1 MPLEPVTASSTPG
14 ATAST
19 PPSNA
24 DQDRRR
30 QYRRL
35 KIAGV
40 VGLCIAGLVVVVGV
54 VSRAND
60 AGRLKTWTK
69 AQAIPAVNVIGPVA
83 DVGSQPLVLPGSL
96 EADYNAPIYSR
107 VSGYVHAWYVD
118 IGANVRTG
126 QVLAT
131 IDTPELDQQLIQA
144 RADLDTAKANVR
156 LAATTAQRWT
166 SLLAQDAVSKQE
178 TDEKNGDLAARSAMV
193 NAAQANLDRLL
204 ALKSFSRITAPFD
217 GVVTARRT
225 DIGALVNAGAG
236 ATTSSEL
243 FDVAKVDKLRLY
255 VRVPQSFSAR
265 IVPGATADVTVPEYL
280 NRHFTAALTTTSNAV
295 SDNSGTLLVEMAV
308 DNRDG
313 ALKAGDYA
321 HVRFNLPAPTTV
333 GDTQLRIPASALLF
347 RKSGTEV
354 AVVQSDNRVQ
364 MRHVAIGLDLGQFLE
379 IASGL
384 RASDRVIDNPPD
396 SVSTGDLVRVVEPLK
411 ANGADDHAAD

>member
-1 MPLEPVTASSTPG
+1 MRHEPAPASSAPG
-14 ATAST
+14 AADPAAS
-19 PPSNA
+19 SR
-24 DQDRRR
+24 DFRDRQR

-35 KIAGV
+35 KITGLVALCLAALVVIAGV
-40 VGLCIAGLVVVVGV
+40 I
-54 VSRAND
+54 SRANGSAD
-60 AGRLKTWTK
+60 LKTWTK
-69 AQAIPAVNVIGPVA
+69 AQAIPAVSVLNPVA
-83 DVGSQPLVLPGSL
+83 DVGAEPLVLPGSL

-118 IGANVRTG
+118 IGADVRAG

-144 RADLDTAKANVR
+144 RADLETAKANVS
-156 LAATTAQRWT
+156 LAATTAKRWT

-178 TDEKNGDLAARSAMV
+178 TDEKNGDLAAKSAMV
-193 NAAQANLDRLL
+193 NAAQANVDRLL
-204 ALKSFSRITAPFD
+204 ALKSFSRITAPFA

-225 DIGALVNAGAG
+225 DIGDLVNAGAG
-236 ATTSSEL
+236 ATANSEL

-265 IVPGATADVTVPEYL
+265 IAPGATADVTVPEYL
-280 NRHFTAALTTTSNAV
+280 NRHFTATLTTTSNAV

-321 HVRFNLPAPTTV
+321 HVKFNLPAPTSV
-333 GDTQLRIPASALLF
+333 GNTQLRIPASALLF
-347 RKSGTEV
+347 RKGGTEV
-354 AVVQSDNRVQ
+354 AVVQSDSRVQ
-364 MRHVAIGLDLGQFLE
+364 IRHVTVGLDLGQFLE

-384 RASDRVIDNPPD
+384 QASDRVIDNPPD
-396 SVSTGDLVRVVEPLK
+396 SVASGDLVRVVEPLAG
-411 ANGADDHAAD
+411 ANAADRTGG